1 MVKMPYLSV
10 ILIRLGMKKSDFD
23 LKDLICSYRALK
35 FLSCDGESKLFS
47 GCLLL
52 ANAAGHPHCL
62 RSRSD
67 LAVDLG
73 EVGHGHYLFQYRQ
86 SFFKYSKEIVLF
98 CFFQ

>member
-1 MVKMPYLSV
+1 MFSCPGQRRIQTQSDMVKMPYLRV
-10 ILIRLGMKKSDFD
+10 ILIRLGITEEKKSDFD

-35 FLSCDGESKLFS
+35 FLSCDGEPKLFC

-73 EVGHGHYLFQYRQ
+73 IVGHGH
-86 SFFKYSKEIVLF
+86 
-98 CFFQ
+98 